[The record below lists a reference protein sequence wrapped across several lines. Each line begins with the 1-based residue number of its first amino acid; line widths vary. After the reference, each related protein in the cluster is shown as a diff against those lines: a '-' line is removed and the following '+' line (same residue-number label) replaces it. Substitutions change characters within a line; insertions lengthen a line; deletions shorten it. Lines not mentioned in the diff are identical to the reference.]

1 MKKLKISKGTP
12 GYIHSQKIKR
22 SLITSVLFAI
32 PLGIF
37 FIGLIETKTRLNLFT
52 FVAILGCLPAARSA
66 VGMIMMLM
74 QKPIDKEVCE
84 KIKKKA
90 GDLTMAYELVI
101 TAYEKN
107 TPIEAIAVCG
117 PHVVGYT
124 TKADADCAYVEKHIR
139 EILKGNGY
147 REDVKLFKD
156 LKPFLDRIGGLAAR
170 RAEIEDG
177 IEFTPNETYPDL
189 SRSEVIKHTIMA
201 ISL

>member
-1 MKKLKISKGTP
+1 MKKLKISKGKP
-12 GYIHSQKIKR
+12 GYIHAQKVKR
-22 SLITSVLFAI
+22 SIITAVLFAI

-52 FVAILGCLPAARSA
+52 FVAILGCLPACRSA

-74 QKPIDKEVCE
+74 QKPIEPKTYE
-84 KIKKKA
+84 KISKKA
-90 GDLTMAYELVI
+90 GDLTMAYELII

-107 TPIEAIAVCG
+107 TPIEALAVCG
-117 PHVVGYT
+117 THVVGYT
-124 TKADADCAYVEKHIR
+124 TMAKADCPYVEKHIR

-147 REDVKLFKD
+147 REDVKIFKD

-170 RAEIEDG
+170 REELEAQP
-177 IEFTPNETYPDL
+177 EFTPDETYPDL
-189 SRSEVIKHTIMA
+189 TRSEVIKHIIMA